1 MYLSQDTKLL
11 GLYEN
16 KWPFPVVGVNLA
28 SSEYMDYP
36 LKMWKNIIYSRNGE
50 ACDETLIQA
59 KYISCIEEWAIKRY
73 GEAHWCPKSM
83 QRVLQSDF

>member
-1 MYLSQDTKLL
+1 MYLSQEAKLL

-36 LKMWKNIIYSRNGE
+36 LKMWKNIIYSRNGK
-50 ACDETLIQA
+50 ACDTTQISS
-59 KYISCIEEWAIKRY
+59 KYVSCIQDWAVKRY
-73 GEAHWCPKSM
+73 KEAHQCPKG
-83 QRVLQSDF
+83 VYENTLAV